1 MAAPVES
8 EIQAL
13 KENLLDM
20 IGLVEQQL
28 HRCQDAIHK
37 KDEDLAE
44 KVIEAEKK
52 VNAQELSIDKDCENI
67 IALHN
72 PMATDLRFILATIK
86 ISNDLERIGDNA
98 TSLARFLKK
107 HIKKVNIELLQKFD
121 IEKMLEVCIVMLKD
135 MHEALRKEDTRIARN
150 VFSKDEALNTIN
162 KRSLKT
168 ATALLQEYPDD
179 HAIILRLFSIVRN
192 LERVGDL
199 TKNIG
204 EEIVFHIEARIL
216 KHQKKSD
223 TKSWFLLHCLLEI
236 RNQQGCDLTLRII
249 SVNHF
254 YTVLLW
260 PFFQAHDLLR
270 YWFRYI

>member
-20 IGLVEQQL
+20 IGLVEQQIT
-28 HRCQDAIHK
+28 RCQESIRK
-37 KDEDLAE
+37 KDEGIAE
-44 KVIEAEKK
+44 KVIDTEKK

-107 HIKKVNIELLQKFD
+107 HIKKVNVELLQKFD

-135 MHEALRKEDTRIARN
+135 MHEALRKEDTRLARN
-150 VFSKDEALNTIN
+150 VFSKDEALNSIN

-168 ATALLQEYPDD
+168 ATALLKEYPDD

-223 TKSWFLLHCLLEI
+223 TKS
-236 RNQQGCDLTLRII
+236 
-249 SVNHF
+249 
-254 YTVLLW
+254 
-260 PFFQAHDLLR
+260 
-270 YWFRYI
+270 

>member
-223 TKSWFLLHCLLEI
+223 TKS
-236 RNQQGCDLTLRII
+236 
-249 SVNHF
+249 
-254 YTVLLW
+254 
-260 PFFQAHDLLR
+260 
-270 YWFRYI
+270 

>member
-20 IGLVEQQL
+20 IGSVEQQIT
-28 HRCQDAIHK
+28 RCQESICK
-37 KDEDLAE
+37 KDEGLAE
-44 KVIEAEKK
+44 KVIETEKK
-52 VNAQELSIDKDCENI
+52 VNALELSIDKDCENI

-72 PMATDLRFILATIK
+72 PLATDLRFILATIK

-135 MHEALRKEDTRIARN
+135 IHEALRKEDTRLARN

-168 ATALLQEYPDD
+168 ATALFKEYPDD

-223 TKSWFLLHCLLEI
+223 TKS
-236 RNQQGCDLTLRII
+236 
-249 SVNHF
+249 
-254 YTVLLW
+254 
-260 PFFQAHDLLR
+260 
-270 YWFRYI
+270 

>member
-28 HRCQDAIHK
+28 TRCQDSIRK
-37 KDEDLAE
+37 KDEELAE

-98 TSLARFLKK
+98 TSLAKFLKK

-135 MHEALRKEDTRIARN
+135 MHEALRKEDTRLARN

-168 ATALLQEYPDD
+168 ATVLLQEYPED

-223 TKSWFLLHCLLEI
+223 SKS
-236 RNQQGCDLTLRII
+236 
-249 SVNHF
+249 
-254 YTVLLW
+254 
-260 PFFQAHDLLR
+260 
-270 YWFRYI
+270 

>member
-28 HRCQDAIHK
+28 TRCQDAIRK
-37 KDEDLAE
+37 KDEGLAE

-98 TSLARFLKK
+98 TSLAKFLKK
-107 HIKKVNIELLQKFD
+107 HIVKVNIELLQKFD

-135 MHEALRKEDTRIARN
+135 MHEALRKEDTRLARN

-223 TKSWFLLHCLLEI
+223 TKS
-236 RNQQGCDLTLRII
+236 
-249 SVNHF
+249 
-254 YTVLLW
+254 
-260 PFFQAHDLLR
+260 
-270 YWFRYI
+270 